1 MGSVLDEVRLE
12 GVLTEVGWCDKN
24 SLQDPPGG
32 EKFVFLTETNL
43 LLIA

>member
-12 GVLTEVGWCDKN
+12 GVLTEVGCDKN